1 MDTTVIAA
9 STQRQIGYVIAGI
22 VLLAMV
28 VYWLFN
34 WLEGRRESGSEIELA
49 ANRKPNMTDE
59 EMETKRLDLA
69 LTGGLVLLTVI
80 ALAYPLYWL
89 GEPGR
94 QEGLV
99 SFTDSQSVKQGAELY
114 EANCSQCHGSANGD
128 GGVASDFALVDNNG
142 VFVEQVQWTAPSLA
156 AVLDRFSYDEVKY
169 ILERGR
175 TNSPMP
181 AWGAAGGGPM
191 TDQQIDK
198 VIAYLAAEQQTPEEI
213 AKGVDDGVTQA
224 ALFKARQD
232 NYDLYTA
239 QLRHETWIHDL
250 EDSPEL
256 FENQAWADAHPGYA
270 EAVADYDNVED
281 ALAGLTAAKKG
292 VEDTLAGIA
301 DELEASALGG
311 DDVLYGELLFNNP
324 AGGGAYGCARCH
336 SAGYSY
342 NANDFPDNPL
352 VPPIINGGGGFAP
365 SLVGVLDQFESAEE
379 QAGFIATGSKDGIAY
394 GAFGQGDG
402 GGQMPGFQACWAE
415 DNVILPRIQSDRIA
429 GHCSGTSETAINA
442 NDGEIIPRDG
452 ILTEEQILAIVA
464 YERSL
469 DS

>member
-9 STQRQIGYVIAGI
+9 STQLQIGYVIAGL
-22 VLLAMV
+22 VLMAMAT
-28 VYWLFN
+28 YWLFN
-34 WLEGRRESGSEIELA
+34 WLEGRKEAGAEIELA
-49 ANRKPNMTDE
+49 ANRKPNMSDE

-80 ALAYPLYWL
+80 AIAYPLYWL

-94 QEGLV
+94 HSGLI

-128 GGVASDFALVDNNG
+128 GGVAADFSLVDGNG
-142 VFVEQVQWTAPSLA
+142 VFVEQVQWTAPSLG

-169 ILERGR
+169 ILNYGR

-181 AWGAAGGGPM
+181 AWGAPGGGPM

-198 VIAYLAAEQQTPEEI
+198 VIAYLAAEQKTPDEI
-213 AKGVDDGVTQA
+213 GQGVKAGIAQA

-232 NYDLYTA
+232 NDGVYAT
-239 QLRHETWIHDL
+239 QLRAEHALDELKHDL
-250 EDSPEL
+250 EDIVALDE
-256 FENQAWADAHPGYA
+256 ADQ
-270 EAVADYDNVED
+270 D
-281 ALAGLTAAKKG
+281 
-292 VEDTLAGIA
+292 A
-301 DELEASALGG
+301 DEIARLEASIERTQAQHDAAADRLAAIS
-311 DDVLYGELLFNNP
+311 DDILTMSGTDQVLLGELLFNNP
-324 AGGGAYGCARCH
+324 AAGGAYGCARCH

-352 VPPIINGGGGFAP
+352 IPPIVNGGGGFAP
-365 SLVGVLDQFESAEE
+365 SLVGVLDQFETAEE
-379 QAGFIATGSKDGIAY
+379 QAGFIASGSKNGAAY

-415 DNVILPRIQSDRIA
+415 DNVILPRIQSERIA
-429 GHCSGTSETAINA
+429 GHCSGTSETSLNA
-442 NDGEIIPRDG
+442 NDGETIPRDG
-452 ILTEEQILAIVA
+452 ILTEEQVLAIVA